1 MWDVRQPEPVKLIV
15 GILAADEDCRAR
27 AIQGLSTEL
36 GPIDLMSQV
45 WPFTQTHYYDQEIG
59 SDILRQFVS
68 LDQLVHPGDLAQ
80 IKHQTNTLEQDM
92 AKELTHPR
100 PRPINLDPG
109 FIEPSKLVLASTK
122 NFSHRIYIGKNMY
135 AEVTLIV
142 DKGQWC
148 ALRYTFPDYRQS
160 HYYAFFEQVRQRLRT
175 QLRVFKENRM

>member
-1 MWDVRQPEPVKLIV
+1 MWDIKQPDPVKLIV
-15 GILAADEDCRAR
+15 GILAADEDCLAR
-27 AIQGLSTEL
+27 AIQAISTEL
-36 GPIDLMSQV
+36 GTIDLSSQV

-59 SDILRQFVS
+59 THILRQFVS
-68 LDQLVHPGDLAQ
+68 LDQLVDPGDLAR
-80 IKHQTNTLEQDM
+80 IKHQTNALEQGM
-92 AKELTHPR
+92 AQELAYPT

-142 DKGQWC
+142 DKGQWS

-160 HYYAFFEQVRQRLRT
+160 DYYAFFEQVRQRLRS
-175 QLRVFKENRM
+175 QLKTLREK

>member
-1 MWDVRQPEPVKLIV
+1 MWECKQPEPVKLIV
-15 GILAADEDCRAR
+15 GILAADEACLAQ
-27 AIQGLSTEL
+27 AIQGISAEM
-36 GPIDLMSQV
+36 GRIDLSSQV

-59 SDILRQFVS
+59 PCILRQFVT
-68 LDQLVHPGDLAQ
+68 LEHLVDPGALAQ

-92 AKELTHPR
+92 AQALAYPT

-109 FIEPSKLVLASTK
+109 YIEPSKLVLASTK

-142 DKGQWC
+142 DKGQWS

-160 HYYAFFEQVRQRLRT
+160 DYYAFFEEVRQRLRS
-175 QLRVFKENRM
+175 QLKVLRENRM

>member
-1 MWDVRQPEPVKLIV
+1 MWDVEQPDPVKLIV
-15 GILAADEDCRAR
+15 GILAADEDCLTR
-27 AIQGLSTEL
+27 AIQAISTEL
-36 GPIDLMSQV
+36 GAIDLSSQV

-59 SDILRQFVS
+59 THILRQFVS
-68 LDQLVHPGDLAQ
+68 LDQLVYPGDLART
-80 IKHQTNTLEQDM
+80 KHQTNALEQDM
-92 AKELTHPR
+92 ARTLDYPT

-160 HYYAFFEQVRQRLRT
+160 DYYAFFEQVRQRLRS
-175 QLRVFKENRM
+175 QLKALKEK

>member
-1 MWDVRQPEPVKLIV
+1 
-15 GILAADEDCRAR
+15 
-27 AIQGLSTEL
+27 
-36 GPIDLMSQV
+36 
-45 WPFTQTHYYDQEIG
+45 
-59 SDILRQFVS
+59 VS
-68 LDQLVHPGDLAQ
+68 LDQLVYPGDLAR
-80 IKHQTNTLEQDM
+80 IKHQTNALEQDM
-92 AKELTHPR
+92 ARELDYPT

-109 FIEPSKLVLASTK
+109 YIEPSKLVLASTK